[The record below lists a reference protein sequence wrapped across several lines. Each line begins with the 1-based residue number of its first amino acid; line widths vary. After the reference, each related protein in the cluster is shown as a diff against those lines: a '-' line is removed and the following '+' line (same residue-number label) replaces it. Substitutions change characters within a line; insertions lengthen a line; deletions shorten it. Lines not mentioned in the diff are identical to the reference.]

1 MPAGNSYPA
10 PNLPLNGTE
19 QFTLFQQQ
27 GSIVQTCTVT
37 ISAINAQISAGAF
50 ASPPPIGS
58 VSPNTGAFTFLSIVN
73 FESFSLNRTVV
84 AAGNS
89 QATATPITTS
99 WSVVAE
105 AAAGT
110 GVVLPI
116 VTPGT
121 PVRIFYTATGGNT
134 LSVYPPAGQQI
145 GNLATNAPSG
155 MVENMANDFCF
166 VGNGIWL
173 IK

>member
-1 MPAGNSYPA
+1 MPTGNSYPA

-27 GSIVQTCTVT
+27 GVIVQTCTVT
-37 ISAINAQISAGAF
+37 ISALTASISAGAF

-58 VSPNTGAFTFLSIVN
+58 ITPNTGAFTFLSVTE
-73 FESFSLNRTVV
+73 FESFSLNNAVV

-89 QATATPITTS
+89 QVTATPILTS
-99 WSVVAE
+99 WAVVAE
-105 AAAGT
+105 ATPGT
-110 GVVLPI
+110 GVVLPT
-116 VTPGT
+116 VAPGT

-134 LSVYPPAGQQI
+134 LSVYPPPGQQI
-145 GNLATNAPSG
+145 GTLATNAPSG
-155 MVENMANDFCF
+155 MFVNMANDFCF
-166 VGNGIWL
+166 VGNGTWL

>member
-27 GSIVQTCTVT
+27 GAVVQTCTVT
-37 ISAINAQISAGAF
+37 ISAVTASISAGAF

-58 VSPNTGAFTFLSIVN
+58 VAPNTGAFTLLSVTG
-73 FESFSLNRTVV
+73 FESFSTNNAVV

-89 QATATPITTS
+89 QITATQITTS
-99 WSVVAE
+99 YAVVAE
-105 AAAGT
+105 ATAGT
-110 GVVLPI
+110 GIILPVVS
-116 VTPGT
+116 VGT

-134 LSVYPPAGQQI
+134 LSIYPPSGQRI
-145 GNLATNAPSG
+145 GTLSINAPSG
-155 MVENMANDFCF
+155 MLVNQANDFCF
-166 VGNGIWL
+166 VGGGQWL

>member
-1 MPAGNSYPA
+1 MPTGNSYPA

-27 GSIVQTCTVT
+27 GAIVQTCTVT
-37 ISAINAQISAGAF
+37 ISALTASISAGAF

-58 VSPNTGAFTFLSIVN
+58 ITPNSGAFTLLSVTG
-73 FESFSLNRTVV
+73 FESFSLNNAVV

-89 QATATPITTS
+89 QATATPIVTS
-99 WSVVAE
+99 WAVVAE
-105 AAAGT
+105 ANTGT
-110 GVVLPI
+110 GVVLPT

-134 LSVYPPAGQQI
+134 LSVYPPPGQQI
-145 GNLATNAPSG
+145 GTLVANAPSG
-155 MVENMANDFCF
+155 MFVNMANDFCF
-166 VGNGIWL
+166 VGNGTWL